1 MEKIMET
8 RSYKFAD
15 LSLYVLT
22 IVTIVMLCFSASSA
36 HAQAG
41 NVYGAN
47 QAQITGTA
55 QEAQVLQV
63 NIKHVEG
70 GQTTNVIGTTVGSA
84 LGGLVLGSNQN
95 LDWGTRSAAMLLGGA
110 LGGVIGNKVTNYA
123 SEREAQ
129 ELVIGL
135 KNPQTGSIGNIITV
149 VQPAP
154 FEALSAG
161 DQVLVVNTAG
171 ATRIIKRT
179 Y

>member
-1 MEKIMET
+1 MET
-8 RSYKFAD
+8 RSQKIAD
-15 LSLYVLT
+15 YVLYGLT
-22 IVTIVMLCFSASSA
+22 MVVMVMVCVASPSA
-36 HAQAG
+36 HAQGG
-41 NVYGAN
+41 NVYGAT
-47 QAQITGTA
+47 QAQITGSA

-63 NIKHVEG
+63 NIKRVEG

-84 LGGLVLGSNQN
+84 IGGLVLGSNQN
-95 LDWGTRSAAMLLGGA
+95 LDWGARSAAMLLGGA
-110 LGGVIGNKVTNYA
+110 LGGVVGNKVTNYA
-123 SEREAQ
+123 TEREAQ